1 MFSLSIAFR
10 NKIYLSFK
18 TFNFGSAH
26 RVYSSRTTLTNIP
39 AEGRSFRVGEK
50 ERVLVN
56 WKPLND
62 LVGKISREGSETRDR
77 EATPNCEQSWEIE
90 R

>member
-1 MFSLSIAFR
+1 MIAFR

-26 RVYSSRTTLTNIP
+26 RVYSSSTTLTNIP
-39 AEGRSFRVGEK
+39 TEDRSFRVVGK

-56 WKPLND
+56 RKPLND
-62 LVGKISREGSETRDR
+62 SVGKISRDGSETRDR